1 MTTQKITVNK
11 IELAYSVEGIGL
23 PIILLHGNGEDKSIF
38 IELSRGLSD
47 KYTVYSIDSRCH
59 GESSSGKL
67 TYDDMAEDIHAF
79 ILAMHLE
86 NVSLLG
92 FSDGGIVA
100 LKLAIKYPK
109 LIEKYFILGANTN
122 PKGLSAKVRFLYRIA
137 YFLFRDPKIGLMLK
151 EPHISNEELNSIQDS
166 CVIIAGEKDVII
178 PTHTKNIAENIYSG
192 KLIIIPQHTHTSYV
206 IHNDMLSEIVKNS

>member
-1 MTTQKITVNK
+1 MTTRKITVNQ
-11 IELAYSVEGIGL
+11 IELAYNVDGDGL

-38 IELSRGLSD
+38 TELSKSLSD

-59 GESSSGKL
+59 GESSSASL

-79 ILAMHLE
+79 IEAMHLK
-86 NVSLLG
+86 NVGLLG

-109 LIEKYFILGANTN
+109 LIEKYFVLGANIN
-122 PKGLSAKVRFLYRIA
+122 PKGLSVRVRFLYRIA

-151 EPHISNEELNSIQDS
+151 EPHITNKELNSIQDS
-166 CVIIAGEKDVII
+166 CIIIAGEKDVIYLK
-178 PTHTKNIAENIYSG
+178 HTQNIADNIKLS
-192 KLIIIPQHTHTSYV
+192 KLIIVPKHTHTSYV
-206 IHNDMLSEIVKNS
+206 IHNDMLSEIVKNF